1 MIPSQMMYLPTP
13 DMMRTGS
20 AESILATRSPVLC
33 ESNICSHYN
42 YTTILS
48 TDKVPRGPHL
58 GLAKSSSLESLQTIQ
73 TILAA
78 QRLSEA
84 SDDLGMR

>member
-20 AESILATRSPVLC
+20 AESILASRSPVLC
-33 ESNICSHYN
+33 ESSVCSHYN